1 MATVRSTTGALLT
14 IFALLLSACSG
25 TATPSQTSPG
35 GSIGGG
41 AGRAGSAP
49 VGSPSKIEASG
60 SIYAFGVSYK
70 TGDTM
75 AKGRIDLFNESYP
88 NVKVTYSESGFD
100 PQKFL
105 AALQS
110 NDKPDVVR
118 IPRDRIGSYVTRGV
132 LEPLDD
138 CISRTGTDLSNFRE
152 AAVKQVTIDGKVY
165 AMPEFFWV
173 SNWLI
178 DNDLFE
184 QAGIDPANWDVS
196 NWDQIKAANDSLIS
210 KTKTKVAIDPKVWD
224 NGDRFPMWV
233 AAAGGQM
240 LSDDGKESKLDS
252 PQVADALN
260 FTKSLIDAQGGVV
273 RFKDAIGQT
282 GDFFAGDEFKKDL
295 EAAFPM
301 QQWYLNVLAG
311 AVPTTKITAKP
322 FMTKAGQPMT
332 YEEGDGLAVLANSD
346 NKDAA
351 CAFVTTMVSTDAWA
365 AAAKQRQQQAV
376 AEKKIQTGSATGNKT
391 ADDQI
396 FSSIVDVG
404 DNQTF
409 RDAIDANMKTF
420 DTSFGM
426 PPSPAAEEFRTAW
439 IDAVNKVLSGA
450 ADAQSALAEA
460 DQTAQDAIDQA
471 AP

>member
-1 MATVRSTTGALLT
+1 MTDRRSMTVAVLAAIAL
-14 IFALLLSACSG
+14 IVSACASG
-25 TATPSQTSPG
+25 AMPSPTTPAGSPGGAASPG
-35 GSIGGG
+35 GS
-41 AGRAGSAP
+41 APAGSP
-49 VGSPSKIEASG
+49 TKIEASG
-60 SIYAFGVSYK
+60 SIFAFAVSYK

-75 AKGRIDLFNESYP
+75 AKGRIDLFNDNYP
-88 NVKVTYSESGFD
+88 DVEVTFSESGFD

-105 AALQS
+105 AALNS

-118 IPRDRIGSYVTRGV
+118 IPRDRLGQYVTRGV

-138 CISRTGTDLSNFRE
+138 CIARTGTDMSNYRE
-152 AAVKQVTIDGKVY
+152 AAVKQVTVNGKIY

-184 QAGIDPANWDVS
+184 QAGLDPATWDVS
-196 NWDQIKAANDSLIS
+196 NWDQIKQANDALVS

-240 LSDDGKESKLDS
+240 ISDDGKESKLDT
-252 PQVADALN
+252 PEVADALN
-260 FTKSLIDAQGGVV
+260 FTKSLIDAQGGLVS
-273 RFKDAIGQT
+273 FKDKIGQT

-311 AVPTTKITAKP
+311 SVPTTKITAKP
-322 FMTKAGQPMT
+322 FMTKSGQPLT

-351 CAFVTTMVSTDAWA
+351 CAFVTTMVSTEAWV

-376 AEKKIQTGSATGNKT
+376 TEKKIQTGSATGNKA
-391 ADDQI
+391 ADDEI

-409 RDAIDANMKTF
+409 KDAIDANTSTF

-426 PPSPAAEEFRTAW
+426 PASGAAEDFRTAW
-439 IDAVNKVLSGA
+439 IDAVNKVLSGE
-450 ADAQSALAEA
+450 ADAQAALAEA
-460 DQTAQDAIDQA
+460 DQIAQDAIDNA